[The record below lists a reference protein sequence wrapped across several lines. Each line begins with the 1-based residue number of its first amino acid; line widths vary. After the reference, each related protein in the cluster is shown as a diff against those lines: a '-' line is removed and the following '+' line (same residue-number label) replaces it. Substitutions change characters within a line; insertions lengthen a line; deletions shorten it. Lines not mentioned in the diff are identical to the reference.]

1 MDKTLL
7 NMENE
12 LKKRLVYP
20 YHWGTKQTDALDK
33 QTRFIYQTKTFK
45 NLLEQI
51 NTNFETMEE
60 KEQLKNYALNR
71 WFNFHSAQAVENIFK
86 AHPLVTQTDNPK
98 DKEKDFFIEGIPFD
112 HKTTVFPKKF
122 EGTFNEAIN
131 QPEKLIEWLYKHQSQ
146 QGRYHLKN
154 RLFVVLYNSNGKH
167 WKLKANLQKIEG
179 AVHQYLNEFSANQLR
194 SFSFKKEAVTLSD
207 LIWVLG

>member
-1 MDKTLL
+1 MDEALL
-7 NMENE
+7 HMENE

-20 YHWGTKQTDALDK
+20 YHWGTKQTDLLDK

-51 NTNFETMEE
+51 NTHFKTLEE

-71 WFNFHSAQAVENIFK
+71 WFNFYSAKAVENIFK
-86 AHPLVTQTDNPK
+86 SHFLVSKTQNSK

-122 EGTFNEAIN
+122 KGTFNEAIN
-131 QPEKLIEWLYKHQSQ
+131 QPDKLINWLYKNQSQ
-146 QGRYHLKN
+146 QGRHHLKN

-167 WKLKANLQKIEG
+167 WQLKANLQKIEA
-179 AVHQYLNEFSANQLR
+179 AVHQYLNGFSTSQLHH
-194 SFSFKKEAVTLSD
+194 FSFEKELDTLSD